1 MDQFEWNNDDC
12 FIILKQE
19 TLKADFEKLSSH
31 DIRVTVRRSH
41 GKEQQAASKYC
52 EWPLMDSQQQN
63 GDLSPTTIRR

>member
-12 FIILKQE
+12 FIILEQE

-31 DIRVTVRRSH
+31 VINVPVRRSL

-52 EWPLMDSQQQN
+52 EWPLMDNQQQN
-63 GDLSPTTIRR
+63 GDLSPKTIRR